1 VRSTRPVFAGRRQA
15 ARSQPASRA
24 VRQGDVF
31 QGSKSGILVLPFFK
45 AAKYPGLPMPT
56 QLAVDF
62 LPPKTMQ
69 NSDDS
74 CRDGANCSANLDFNN
89 HGAGSTDSALEVRG
103 FVHSVESLG
112 SVDGPGIRF
121 IIFTSGCSLRCQYC
135 HNPDTAYVRRGTSR
149 SVGELVEELRN
160 YVGFLQASGGGVTI
174 SGGDPLY
181 QINFTRQLLRACKQ
195 LGLHTAL
202 DTSGNLGSRVDAAML
217 EDIDLVL
224 LDIKSF
230 DDATHRKVTK
240 VSVKPTLDFAERL
253 CANNKAVWLRFVLVP
268 GLTDDEQNLRDLA
281 AYVAKMPN
289 IERIDILPFHKMGE
303 YKWQE
308 LGLEYQLKDT
318 PEPTAEQVSFAKQ
331 IFMQAGIAAER
342 IF

>member
-1 VRSTRPVFAGRRQA
+1 MNLCK
-15 ARSQPASRA
+15 
-24 VRQGDVF
+24 
-31 QGSKSGILVLPFFK
+31 GSKSSVLLLPFFNTEASLK
-45 AAKYPGLPMPT
+45 SFRI
-56 QLAVDF
+56 F
-62 LPPKTMQ
+62 LPPFKTMQ
-69 NSDDS
+69 NPEDS
-74 CRDGANCSANLDFNN
+74 CCGSDNCSPTADFNN
-89 HGAGSTDSALEVRG
+89 PAAINASDALEVRG
-103 FVHSVESLG
+103 YVHSVESMG

-121 IIFTSGCSLRCQYC
+121 IVFTSGCSLRCQYC

-181 QINFTRQLLRACKQ
+181 QINFTRQLLRACKN

-202 DTSGNLGSRVDAAML
+202 DTSGNLGARVDDAML
-217 EDIDLVL
+217 ADIDLVL

-240 VSVKPTLDFAERL
+240 VGVQATLDFAERL

-268 GLTDDEQNLRDLA
+268 GLTDDEQNMRDLA
-281 AYVAKMPN
+281 AYAAKMPN
-289 IERIDILPFHKMGE
+289 IERVDILPFHKMGE

-308 LGLEYQLKDT
+308 LGLEYQLSDT
-318 PEPTAEQVSFAKQ
+318 PEPTAAQVEFAKQ
-331 IFMQAGIAAER
+331 IFVQAGFDASR